1 VAGKQ
6 RARRINKPPY
16 LRTQDGEGD
25 GGGGGKKKWLRKAR
39 KRTGDYDALMMRRA
53 RHLLAT
59 APQ

>member
-53 RHLLAT
+53 RH
-59 APQ
+59 